1 MDAQH
6 NVGVPDGGPGL
17 PLTGWSTVGGDL
29 RIPHFVGLHGLQVML
44 VVALVLGLLASRVTR
59 LHDERTRAGLVAAA
73 RSRALVTSFPATST
87 SFGKRK
93 GHRRATMAT

>member
-1 MDAQH
+1 M
-6 NVGVPDGGPGL
+6 GVPDGGPGL

-29 RIPHFVGLHGLQVML
+29 RIPHFVDLHGLQVML
-44 VVALVLGLLASRVTR
+44 VVALALVLGLLASRVTR